1 MTGFFESLKKRDM
14 LLRDCL
20 REAFFTFFVLGI
32 LLVSC
37 AGRRSVIL
45 DPPPVAKP
53 DTVAVTLRAEADN
66 LWKERDD
73 PQKARQALEKYR
85 QAVAADPFDVAL
97 GTRLARA
104 YNFVASYIETKREA
118 QDTLFERG
126 VEAGEHTL
134 ALNPSFRTTYQ
145 KTKEES
151 KALAVLDESWVN
163 TIFWTGANLGGW
175 TKRQGRLVRYGNKH
189 VVEAYFTRLRELEPD
204 LFYGAVYR
212 FFGALPTQ
220 VPFGSLDE
228 SKREFEKAIEVAPKF
243 LGNYRAYAENYAVAR
258 KDRDLFKKLLESAIN
273 GDAKALPEVIPENK
287 YEQQLAQKMLDE
299 IDKYVK

>member
-1 MTGFFESLKKRDM
+1 M
-14 LLRDCL
+14 LLRDCF
-20 REAFFTFFVLGI
+20 REFFFIFIVLG
-32 LLVSC
+32 LLLLSC

-53 DTVAVTLRAEADN
+53 DTVAVILRAEADK

-73 PQKARQALEKYR
+73 PSKARQALEKYR
-85 QAVAADPFDVAL
+85 QAFAADPFNVEL

-104 YNFVASYIETKREA
+104 YNFIASYIETKPEA
-118 QDTLFERG
+118 QDTLFQRG
-126 VEAGEHTL
+126 VETGERTL
-134 ALNPSFRTTYQ
+134 ALHSNFRATYQ
-145 KTKEES
+145 KTREES
-151 KALAVLDESWVN
+151 KALAVLDKDWVN
-163 TIFWTGANLGGW
+163 TIYWTGANLGGW
-175 TKRQGRLVRYGNKH
+175 TKRQGRLVRYGNKQ
-189 VVEAYFTRLRELEPD
+189 VVEAYFTRLRELEPN
-204 LFYGAVYR
+204 LFYGSVYR

-228 SKREFEKAIEVAPKF
+228 SKREFDKAIEVGPKF

-273 GDAKALPEVIPENK
+273 GDPKALPDVIPENK
-287 YEQQLAQKMLDE
+287 YEQALAKKMLDE